1 MSAESGIPTF
11 RGSDGL
17 WENHRIEDVATPG
30 AWERD
35 QELVLR
41 FYNLRRKAVLEAKPN
56 KGHTI
61 LADLESIFD
70 VTIITQNIDDLHERA
85 GSSQVVHLHGEIIKS
100 RSTLNPNLV
109 YPVSGWEIKSGDT
122 CELGSQLRPHIVWFG
137 EAVPMMDDAI
147 DLVQQADIFIVVGTS
162 LQVYPAA
169 SLVEFVPASSPKF
182 LVDPGKPDSRL
193 IRELSHI
200 EAGAGDGLTALYP
213 QLLQLSK

>member
-35 QELVLR
+35 FELVLR

-56 KGHTI
+56 RGHEI
-61 LADLESIFD
+61 LAELERNFE
-70 VTIITQNIDDLHERA
+70 VAVITQNIDDLHERA
-85 GSSQVVHLHGEIIKS
+85 GSTRVLHLHGEIVKS
-100 RSTLNPNLV
+100 RSTVNPKLI
-109 YPVSGWEIKSGDT
+109 YPVAGWEIKTGET

-137 EAVPMMDDAI
+137 ESVPMMDDAI
-147 DLVQQADIFIVVGTS
+147 DLVQQADVFIVVGTS

-169 SLVEFVPASSPKF
+169 SLVEFVPTTSPKF
-182 LVDPGKPDSRL
+182 LIDPGKPESQL

-200 EAGAGDGLTALYP
+200 AKGAGEGLDLLYP